1 LSGRKPGTINE
12 TSWKFSLRKS
22 FSPPRVILLLRWV
35 THKPR
40 FDLVLVL
47 ALLLAVLFCLHGIR
61 WGRVECWNRDQM
73 ALRALAG
80 LRPGDYS
87 KPPFH
92 TYLNH
97 LLIIEPIK
105 LPLRIA
111 HVPRER
117 QNQVNGAVLLGS
129 RLLTLALYLGTILF
143 AYAISLRCYGQ
154 VAAQIIALL
163 FATSAGFVAFAHF
176 LTVDLPVLFWMMAA
190 FFFGTQVVFRGK
202 TFDYVCCGYLTG
214 IATATKYNG
223 LAVGLVLVVA
233 HVLASK
239 RSGWQKLVFSRQ
251 LFLGLLMVPIG
262 FIAGNPYGVLRDW
275 NRFRT
280 DFLFNYIVTP
290 RYEGQPD
297 RVNYVGFLQQIPE
310 IIGFPGVIAV
320 VLCILIAIIVV
331 LGRRDLN
338 DPATRGFILA
348 GAVFLFY
355 FLKMGAFPRQPVRF
369 VLPAVPFL
377 LLAMGPALPKAAF
390 KKWPWLLLG
399 LVLIYNCIC
408 AWTVGQR
415 FNNDPRLPAQLW
427 LLQNVRPGNVI
438 ESSPGSPHWSLLP
451 ELGAKEVEVNQPDW
465 EHALGAAVIDLR
477 MPALTGR
484 ADLFRR
490 IFPNEKWVGQFAAEH
505 ESDSGVWAYREEEL
519 SRRHP
524 DFVTLYSSDL
534 FSPNQALRKYYND
547 VLAHR
552 DPYEIAFNGQ
562 SPAVSPWIYPRSID
576 FLAGRMVIFRRK
588 G

>member
-1 LSGRKPGTINE
+1 M
-12 TSWKFSLRKS
+12 
-22 FSPPRVILLLRWV
+22 ILLLRWV

-40 FDLVLVL
+40 FDLVLAL

-117 QNQVNGAVLLGS
+117 QNQVNGTVLLGS

-239 RSGWQKLVFSRQ
+239 HSGWQKLVFSRQ

-280 DFLFNYIVTP
+280 DF
-290 RYEGQPD
+290 RAGSGQ
-297 RVNYVGFLQQIPE
+297 NYVEGTGQALQLTE
-310 IIGFPGVIAV
+310 RTTTMAM
-320 VLCILIAIIVV
+320 
-331 LGRRDLN
+331 RRN
-338 DPATRGFILA
+338 
-348 GAVFLFY
+348 Y
-355 FLKMGAFPRQPVRF
+355 
-369 VLPAVPFL
+369 
-377 LLAMGPALPKAAF
+377 
-390 KKWPWLLLG
+390 
-399 LVLIYNCIC
+399 
-408 AWTVGQR
+408 
-415 FNNDPRLPAQLW
+415 
-427 LLQNVRPGNVI
+427 
-438 ESSPGSPHWSLLP
+438 
-451 ELGAKEVEVNQPDW
+451 
-465 EHALGAAVIDLR
+465 
-477 MPALTGR
+477 
-484 ADLFRR
+484 
-490 IFPNEKWVGQFAAEH
+490 GQFAH
-505 ESDSGVWAYREEEL
+505 GGTTYHVYESDQKVVPPSTLFKLAQQVVRIGRTVIRIHEACISEVHDGRYSEKIGRLDYKEGSSGHHHKASNFGEYGLLPVRLAESSKTGETHDQKREQC
-519 SRRHP
+519 SRIFGCHRQP
-524 DFVTLYSSDL
+524 KCKAGYKTAARGRALTLFPEQVQRQEAEDGHW
-534 FSPNQALRKYYND
+534 NVR
-547 VLAHR
+547 R
-552 DPYEIAFNGQ
+552 DQHAMGEKIG
-562 SPAVSPWIYPRSID
+562 
-576 FLAGRMVIFRRK
+576 
-588 G
+588 